1 MVLGLMSLLKGL
13 QLLPNGMGGAMMS
26 LDCIHG
32 QVRRDFKEKMGFP
45 GWFPTVLGLF
55 KLTQAVLN
63 WVADGAYVPVAQGL
77 MAFQMGGVLF
87 THTIAEKPDG
97 KSFMEKNAPEQSFSA
112 RRLPF
117 RVSMESSISRPR
129 SWPISSWVRLASA
142 PATSSSPLVRAP
154 SPHSPQWRAQTRRG
168 ARRKISHLRSR
179 AVCDWPCSSLSTS

>member
-1 MVLGLMSLLKGL
+1 MYMYRGTGKFLRREAGTMVLGLMSLLKGL

-97 KSFMEKNAPEQSFSA
+97 KSFMEKNAPAAVFFGTTLAIQSLHGKLDFTTALVAHLIVGALGFCSGYIILA
-112 RRLPF
+112 LGSGTEPALAAVASPDKKRR
-117 RVSMESSISRPR
+117 
-129 SWPISSWVRLASA
+129 
-142 PATSSSPLVRAP
+142 
-154 SPHSPQWRAQTRRG
+154 
-168 ARRKISHLRSR
+168 
-179 AVCDWPCSSLSTS
+179 